1 MRMFTFEADEYR
13 DLYRKEGW
21 VHIKNGVAPDF
32 LEVIT
37 KYAIESFGQ
46 HKLEKFAIKGKKEQA
61 IFEFADDVDY
71 PDELFDLVASLCELN
86 RSKMTLSERHI
97 QSYELNAVP
106 EPAAHKDRFA
116 SQISVGLSIQ
126 VPEDSRLVLY
136 PNEFRDLNTFNQSA
150 ALYAS
155 LAADE
160 RPEVFLKQAREV
172 EIADEPGDV
181 VVFPG
186 ASTWH
191 LRRRSAGAVNLY
203 LKFND
208 FGADPL
214 GEDAYTAAF
223 RACTLEVL
231 ADLNS
236 YQFRSAVPALA
247 RRLDTFAHRY
257 TRNWDDAYQAT
268 LYGEDPFTLSGSE
281 FDLLRGIDGQRSV
294 GALAASLASTNG
306 HDRVEQTLRRLAS
319 RGIIDLVP
327 SAD

>member
-1 MRMFTFEADEYR
+1 MRMFAFEPSEYR
-13 DLYRKEGW
+13 DVYRKEGW
-21 VHIKNGVAPDF
+21 VHIRNGVSPDF

-37 KYAIESFGQ
+37 KYALESFGE
-46 HKLEKFAIKGKKEQA
+46 HKLDKFAIKGKKEQA
-61 IFEFADDVDY
+61 IFEFSDGVDY
-71 PDELFDLVASLCELN
+71 PDELFDLAASLCGLN

-97 QSYELNAVP
+97 QSYERNAAP

-126 VPEDSRLVLY
+126 VPQDSRLVLY
-136 PNEFRDLNTFNQSA
+136 PNDFRDLNTFNQSA

-155 LAADE
+155 LAQDE

-172 EIADEPGDV
+172 EIADDPGDV

-214 GEDAYTAAF
+214 GEDPYTAPR

-231 ADLNS
+231 GDQNR
-236 YQFRSAVPALA
+236 YQFRSAVPVLA
-247 RRLDTFAHRY
+247 RRLDTLAHRY
-257 TRNWDDAYQAT
+257 TRN
-268 LYGEDPFTLSGSE
+268 
-281 FDLLRGIDGQRSV
+281 
-294 GALAASLASTNG
+294 
-306 HDRVEQTLRRLAS
+306 
-319 RGIIDLVP
+319 
-327 SAD
+327 